1 MKNIFKYMIPCLVV
15 AFGLTSCNS
24 TMDDKAA
31 IDAMYQR
38 ATTAVVALSNANAD
52 DYQTI
57 TVDGTVTNEAEVI
70 EVGFQ
75 VSKSSEFSGGAS
87 FYSIDEV
94 APGFSY
100 TISGLAEKTT
110 YYVRA
115 YAATRTAGIIFSE
128 AKTVT
133 TPAAPIF
140 PLDGTYTVKEVS
152 FDFDSEKWV
161 APEETYEITVAF
173 DEKDPTIVNITNIW
187 DGGMTVQGQY
197 DKDKG
202 IITVPNMQLIYV
214 HGTYGDV
221 WIQSLTPDLDDDA
234 SGVTF
239 TFTALGGKLK
249 STPMAARCGAGDFA
263 YFYLD
268 MEHK

>member
-24 TMDDKAA
+24 TMDDKAS
-31 IDAMYQR
+31 IDAMYEK
-38 ATTAVVALSNANAD
+38 ATTAVVTLGNTNAD

-57 TVDGTVTNEAEVI
+57 TLDGAVTNEAEVI

-75 VSKSSEFSGGAS
+75 ISKASDFSAGAT
-87 FYSIDEV
+87 YYHVDEV
-94 APGFSY
+94 VSNFSY
-100 TISGLAEKTT
+100 TIAGLAEKTT

-128 AKTVT
+128 SKTVT

-140 PLDGTYTVKEVS
+140 PLDGTYTVKEMA
-152 FDFDSEKWV
+152 FDDESGEWV

-173 DEKDPTIVNITNIW
+173 DEKNR
-187 DGGMTVQGQY
+187 GMTVQGQY
-197 DKDKG
+197 DEAKG
-202 IITVPNMQLIYV
+202 TITVPNMQLIYV

-221 WIQSLTPDLDDDA
+221 WIQSLTPDLDDDP

>member
-1 MKNIFKYMIPCLVV
+1 MKNIFKYMIPCLAV

-24 TMDDKAA
+24 TMDDKAS
-31 IDAMYQR
+31 IDAMYEK
-38 ATTAVVALSNANAD
+38 ATTAVATLGSTNAD

-57 TVDGTVTNEAEVI
+57 TVNGSVTNQAEVV

-75 VSKSSEFSGGAS
+75 VSKASDFSAGAT
-87 FYSIDEV
+87 YYNVDEV
-94 APGFSY
+94 VQDFSC
-100 TISGLAEKTT
+100 TIGGLEEKTT

-140 PLDGTYTVKEVS
+140 PLDGTYTVKEMA
-152 FDFDSEKWV
+152 FDDESGEWV

-197 DKDKG
+197 DEAKG
-202 IITVPNMQLIYV
+202 TITVPNMQVIYV
-214 HGTYGDV
+214 HASYGDV
-221 WIQSLTPDLDDDA
+221 WIRGVNDQVSGYTDA
-234 SGVTF
+234 VTF
-239 TFTALGGKLK
+239 TFTPLGGKMQ
-249 STPMAARCGAGDFA
+249 STPMGAICGAGAFG

>member
-1 MKNIFKYMIPCLVV
+1 MKNIFKYMIPCLAV

-31 IDAMYQR
+31 IDAMYQK
-38 ATTAVVALSNANAD
+38 ATTAVVTMGNTNAD

-57 TVDGTVTNEAEVI
+57 TLDGAVTNEAEVI

-75 VSKSSEFSGGAS
+75 ISKASDFSAGAT
-87 FYSIDEV
+87 YYHVDEV
-94 APGFSY
+94 VSNFSY
-100 TISGLAEKTT
+100 TIAGLAEKTT

-128 AKTVT
+128 SKTVT

-140 PLDGTYTVKEVS
+140 PLDGTYTVKEMA
-152 FDFDSEKWV
+152 FDDESGEWV

-187 DGGMTVQGQY
+187 NRGMTVQGQY
-197 DKDKG
+197 DEAKG
-202 IITVPNMQLIYV
+202 TITVPNMQLIYV

-221 WIQSLTPDLDDDA
+221 WIQSLTPDLDDDP

>member
-24 TMDDKAA
+24 TMDDKAS
-31 IDAMYQR
+31 IDAMYEK
-38 ATTAVVALSNANAD
+38 ATTAVATMGSTNAD

-57 TVDGTVTNEAEVI
+57 TVNGSVTNQAEVV

-75 VSKSSEFSGGAS
+75 VSKASDFSTSAT
-87 FYSIDEV
+87 YYNVDEV
-94 APGFSY
+94 VQDFSY
-100 TISGLAEKTT
+100 TIGGLEEKTT

-128 AKTVT
+128 PKTVT

-140 PLDGTYTVKEVS
+140 PLDGTYTVKEMA
-152 FDFDSEKWV
+152 FDEESGEWV
-161 APEETYEITVAF
+161 APEETYEIEIAF
-173 DEKDPTIVNITNIW
+173 DKEDPTIVNITNIW
-187 DGGMTVQGQY
+187 NRGMTVQGQY
-197 DKDKG
+197 DEAKG
-202 IITVPNMQLIYV
+202 TITVPNMQLIYV

-221 WIQSLTPDLDDDA
+221 WIQSLTPDLDDDP

>member
-1 MKNIFKYMIPCLVV
+1 MKNIFKYMIPCLAV

-31 IDAMYQR
+31 IDAMYQK
-38 ATTAVVALSNANAD
+38 ATTAVVTLGNTNAD
-52 DYQTI
+52 DFQTI
-57 TVDGTVTNEAEVI
+57 TLDGAVTNEAEVI

-75 VSKSSEFSGGAS
+75 ISKASDFSAGAT
-87 FYSIDEV
+87 YYHIDEV
-94 APGFSY
+94 VSNFSY
-100 TISGLAEKTT
+100 TIAGLAEKTT

-128 AKTVT
+128 SKTVT
-133 TPAAPIF
+133 TPAAPIY
-140 PLDGTYTVKEVS
+140 PLDGTYTVKEVNY
-152 FDFDSEKWV
+152 DFDSGKWV
-161 APEETYEITVAF
+161 NPEETYEIEIAF
-173 DEKDPTIVNITNIW
+173 DKEDPTIVNITNIW

-197 DKDKG
+197 DEAKG
-202 IITVPNMQLIYV
+202 TITVPNMQVIYV
-214 HGTYGDV
+214 HASYGDV
-221 WIQSLTPDLDDDA
+221 WIQGLTADLDDDA

-239 TFTALGGKLK
+239 SFTPLGGKLK
-249 STPMAARCGAGDFA
+249 STSMAARCGAGDFA

>member
-1 MKNIFKYMIPCLVV
+1 MKNIFKYMIPCLAV

-31 IDAMYQR
+31 IDAMYQK
-38 ATTAVVALSNANAD
+38 ATTAVVTMGNTNAD

-57 TVDGTVTNEAEVI
+57 TVDGAVTNEAEVI

-75 VSKSSEFSGGAS
+75 VSKASDFSAGAT
-87 FYSIDEV
+87 YYHVDEV
-94 APGFSY
+94 VSNFSC
-100 TISGLAEKTT
+100 TIAGLAEKTT

-128 AKTVT
+128 SKTVT
-133 TPAAPIF
+133 TPAAPIY
-140 PLDGTYTVKEVS
+140 PLDGTYTVKEFS
-152 FDFDSEKWV
+152 FDEDEGGWL
-161 APEETYEITVAF
+161 APEDTYEIEIAF
-173 DEKDPTIVNITNIW
+173 DKEDPTIVNITNIW
-187 DGGMTVQGQY
+187 AGGMTVQGQY
-197 DKDKG
+197 DEAKG
-202 IITVPNMQLIYV
+202 TITVPNMQVIYV
-214 HGTYGDV
+214 HASYGDV
-221 WIQSLTPDLDDDA
+221 WIRGVNAQVSGYTDA
-234 SGVTF
+234 VTF

-249 STPMAARCGAGDFA
+249 SSPMGAICEAGSFG